1 MKARLSVA
9 LVLGLSS
16 ASTLFSFGCS
26 EAPGTDG
33 SGGTGGARS
42 GDGAASG
49 TGSTGSLGTGGSGS
63 GGTSGA
69 GGSAGASGGSGE
81 AGGTGGSGVSGF
93 SPCPASGTCKILPL
107 GDSITDG
114 FGVPGGY
121 RIPLYGLTLDANKD
135 ITFIGRAS
143 NGPEEVD
150 GEPFPKNHEGYSGYT
165 IAQLNGSPA
174 NIPEQLSDTPHI
186 VLLHI
191 GTNDMIGADA
201 GTAPTRLGALLDEL
215 TETWPDALIVVAQL
229 IPFPFAQAAVD
240 TYNDAV
246 PGMVAAKASAGAH
259 VILVDQGSDFPAN
272 GVDADDTV
280 HPNET
285 GYAAM
290 ADVWYA
296 AIGQYLP

>member
-1 MKARLSVA
+1 MKTRRPFGLVHLLTIASVSLLSA
-9 LVLGLSS
+9 
-16 ASTLFSFGCS
+16 FGCS
-26 EAPGTDG
+26 EAPEGD
-33 SGGTGGARS
+33 GTGGTQ
-42 GDGAASG
+42 GGGAASSSG
-49 TGSTGSLGTGGSGS
+49 NTGNTGSLGTGGNGS
-63 GGTSGA
+63 
-69 GGSAGASGGSGE
+69 GASGGSG
-81 AGGTGGSGVSGF
+81 GTSNGSGGASGSGGGGGAGF
-93 SPCPASGTCKILPL
+93 SPCPASGSCKILPL

-121 RIPLYGLTLDANKD
+121 RIPLYGLALDANKD

-143 NGPEEVD
+143 NGPDSVE

-165 IAQLNGSPA
+165 IAQINGSPA
-174 NIPEQLSDTPHI
+174 NLPEQLDDTPHI

-201 GTAPTRLGALLDEL
+201 ATAPTRLSALVGEL

-229 IPFPFAQAAVD
+229 IPLPFAQAAVD
-240 TYNDAV
+240 TYNAAV
-246 PGMVAAKASAGAH
+246 PGVVAEYDSGGAH
-259 VILVDQGSDFPAN
+259 VILVDQGSDFPEN
-272 GVDADDTV
+272 GVDAADTV

-296 AIGQYLP
+296 AIEQYLP